1 MNTEQIEILSSFD
14 PDGLNGTLQ
23 SVLFHKNVDK
33 LDYTTTLE
41 YLLSNTIR
49 EKAILSK
56 EYQNIL
62 KWIQEKGLDVNE
74 IPMIGNE

>member
-1 MNTEQIEILSSFD
+1 MNTQQIELLSSFD

-23 SVLFHKNVDK
+23 SILFHKDIDK

-41 YLLSNTIR
+41 YLLSNTLN
-49 EKAILSK
+49 EKAVLGK

-62 KWIQEKGLDVNE
+62 KWIKEKGLDVNE
-74 IPMIGNE
+74 IPIGE